1 MQKNNSSEVLLDE
14 TTLKIL
20 DCLQKNSELSIA
32 ELSDIV
38 GLSPSPCWR
47 RVNELKT
54 SGIIQQS
61 VAIADQEKLGLHV
74 NVFVHVT
81 LVRQTEECLMQF
93 EAAIRNLPEIME
105 CYLMSGEADYMLRV
119 VVHDLREYQ
128 FMLTNCLTKIPAVS
142 SIRSSFALSRVKYTT
157 ALPLGVSIKLNE

>member
-1 MQKNNSSEVLLDE
+1 MAGYRHKYTDAVELDE
-14 TTLKIL
+14 VSIRIL
-20 DCLQKNSELSIA
+20 DCLQQNAEMSIA

-38 GLSPSPCWR
+38 GLSQTPCWR

-54 SGIIQQS
+54 SGVIAKS
-61 VAIADQEKLGLHV
+61 VAIADPEKLGLLV

-81 LVRQTEECLMQF
+81 LTKQTEEALQQF
-93 EAAIRNLPEIME
+93 EIAIRDLPAIME

-128 FMLTNCLTKIPAVS
+128 HLLTSCLTKIPVVS

-157 ALPLGVSIKLNE
+157 ALPLC